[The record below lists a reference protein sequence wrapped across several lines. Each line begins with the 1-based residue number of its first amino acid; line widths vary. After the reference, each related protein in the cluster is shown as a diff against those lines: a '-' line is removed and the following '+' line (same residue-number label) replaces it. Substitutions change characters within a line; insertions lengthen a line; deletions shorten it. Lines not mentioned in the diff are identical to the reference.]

1 MKSGA
6 MISARLTLEQGREL
20 MCIPGLI
27 TNPNCEGIYHLIKN
41 GAGIVVNSDDILNY
55 MGWEIQTV
63 KKEKPVLVGIEKL
76 IYDKI
81 SSEEISIEGLKQNL
95 DVGINELM
103 ITLTKMELKG
113 LIIQKNG
120 LYYTSGN

>member
-6 MISARLTLEQGREL
+6 MISARYALEQGREL

-41 GAGIVVNSDDILNY
+41 GAGIVTNSEDVLNLL
-55 MGWEIQTV
+55 GWEIQTV
-63 KKEKPVLVGIEKL
+63 KKEKPILNGIEKL
-76 IYDKI
+76 IYEKI

-103 ITLTKMELKG
+103 ISLTQMELSG